1 MNTQEKT
8 PMISRDETATI
19 LGVTNRTIRRYV
31 DREKLRQVRDPING
45 RVWYYREEVEA
56 LRKAM

>member
-1 MNTQEKT
+1 ML
-8 PMISRDETATI
+8 SRDETAAI

-56 LRKAM
+56 LRATM